1 MRSAALIA
9 FAFALAPTSALADT
23 VKSANWSGY
32 AVHRTGVSFHHVQGS
47 WTQPSAVCT
56 RGQST
61 YSAFWVG
68 LGGYSTGSTALEQI
82 GTELDCTV
90 SGRVSST
97 AWYELVPSPSRAV
110 RITVRPGDRMSASV
124 TVTGRRVTLRLADA
138 TRHET
143 FSKTMTV
150 STVDTGS
157 AEWIVEAPSGCT
169 TTGMCQP
176 LPLTDFGAVRF
187 TADSARA
194 GGHRGAISSGWWD
207 TTKVVLSPDA
217 PTFIASGAASQ
228 STPSALQASATAFA
242 VHYSQ
247 TTSTV
252 ASRRATAASATNR
265 VQPGGVRR

>member
-1 MRSAALIA
+1 MKVAALIA
-9 FAFALAPTSALADT
+9 FAFARAPASALADT
-23 VKSANWSGY
+23 VQSANWSGY

-157 AEWIVEAPSGCT
+157 AEWIVEAPSACDSNGN
-169 TTGMCQP
+169 CQV
-176 LPLTDFGAVRF
+176 LPLSNFGR
-187 TADSARA
+187 
-194 GGHRGAISSGWWD
+194 ISFSR
-207 TTKVVLSPDA
+207 
-217 PTFIASGAASQ
+217 
-228 STPSALQASATAFA
+228 ASATTF
-242 VHYSQ
+242 SGR
-247 TTSTV
+247 TGSISSRLWSTIELV
-252 ASRRATAASATNR
+252 LNQASRGRDSFASSSSNAGATPSSLSAAGSAFSIAYQEQSSGPSSTTTFR
-265 VQPGGVRR
+265 QMARPSG